1 VEFYDE
7 REERQQQLEAQI
19 AALTAQ
25 VEELTRPG
33 PALEPADER
42 PAAPPGPN
50 EAASAAMLAQL
61 QAIDPNDKYGAIKAE
76 EIARAYNASMEAGG
90 PASIDVEAETRA
102 YNDRVAALL
111 AESPNDPALGDT
123 INELH
128 REFLART
135 RAYGA

>member
-42 PAAPPGPN
+42 PPAPN

-61 QAIDPNDKYGAIKAE
+61 QAIDPNDKYGAMKAE
-76 EIARAYNASMEAGG
+76 EIARTYNASMEAGG